1 MSSFLGS
8 KIKRLS
14 DNSSARMNLNQI
26 ELQIDVW
33 LKDALNFIRSMKPV
47 WRHFKLSVEFWSYLL
62 FVLSESHL
70 YIPANEVK

>member
-14 DNSSARMNLNQI
+14 DNSSVRINLNQ

>member
-8 KIKRLS
+8 EIKRLS
-14 DNSSARMNLNQI
+14 DNSSARINLNQASSKI
-26 ELQIDVW
+26 EVW
-33 LKDALNFIRSMKPV
+33 LKDALNSNHSMKPV

>member
-14 DNSSARMNLNQI
+14 DNSSLRININQASSKI
-26 ELQIDVW
+26 EVW
-33 LKDALNFIRSMKPV
+33 LKDALNSNRSMKPV